1 MTGETLH
8 RASKPYEPGYNVFF
22 DTCLSYVSAFQGD
35 LQNFSKYSRG
45 LLIALGLEGSSDF
58 SAREKAIKTLM
69 LIKGD
74 SIGEDIQGA
83 SVANSQYESIFI
95 KLFGKQYK
103 KALYLHKLA
112 TMSEDELIRL
122 FKCKERIGHSI
133 ALQNTKKLSELL
145 VDDFLVRH
153 LELDTDSIEWL
164 SALTR
169 IAMGDY
175 DGFDYIAKEY
185 DISNTK
191 SAVYK
196 AVCTRDYLMMDAL
209 FHAID
214 EEIPFE
220 LSTSISWILNGDI
233 DAVRDLIIHR

>member
-1 MTGETLH
+1 
-8 RASKPYEPGYNVFF
+8 
-22 DTCLSYVSAFQGD
+22 
-35 LQNFSKYSRG
+35 
-45 LLIALGLEGSSDF
+45 
-58 SAREKAIKTLM
+58 M

-74 SIGEDIQGA
+74 SLRDGLQGA
-83 SVANSQYESIFI
+83 NPSNTPYENIFV

-112 TMSEDELIRL
+112 TLSEDELILL
-122 FKCKERIGHSI
+122 FTCKERTGASTSLEN
-133 ALQNTKKLSELL
+133 AKKLSEFLI
-145 VDDFLVRH
+145 DEFLVTD
-153 LELDTDSIEWL
+153 LEMDTDSVEWL
-164 SALTR
+164 RSLTR
-169 IAMGDY
+169 IATGDY

-191 SAVYK
+191 SAIYK

-214 EEIPFE
+214 EEVPFE
-220 LSTSISWILNGDI
+220 LCTSISWILNGDI